1 MKGHIKDSVQK
12 ASIKHKHFYSKNS
25 SSDICQDMQLIQL
38 KIVFISRFL
47 PSHLHFILFD
57 VILKEKTVIV
67 AFMALSAQ
75 LKTSC
80 DKIKQELK
88 INFSLLKRTTQS
100 NQWFTSK
107 ICVFLTVYYDL
118 NAFFSFVSYCL
129 QHETKQLNPIWA
141 PSQKNKLTTSDQN
154 NAQMKKVLL
163 KITTN
168 NPSTPDETYL

>member
-1 MKGHIKDSVQK
+1 MSSKLIKGHIKDSVQK

-100 NQWFTSK
+100 NQ
-107 ICVFLTVYYDL
+107 
-118 NAFFSFVSYCL
+118 
-129 QHETKQLNPIWA
+129 
-141 PSQKNKLTTSDQN
+141 
-154 NAQMKKVLL
+154 
-163 KITTN
+163 
-168 NPSTPDETYL
+168 